1 VEESAS
7 VDEVRLQPFS
17 HGGDCGDLGIE
28 DAPAACKELLGI
40 ERVSHARMIARR
52 LAKPRSA
59 APNRLISRTRSG
71 FLSSMNA
78 TEVQRLIEAGLPGA
92 RVQVMSDDDTHFEAV
107 IVAEQFAGKRMIQRH
122 QLVYATLG
130 ARMGREIHALSI
142 QALTPDEAGASS

>member
-1 VEESAS
+1 
-7 VDEVRLQPFS
+7 
-17 HGGDCGDLGIE
+17 
-28 DAPAACKELLGI
+28 
-40 ERVSHARMIARR
+40 
-52 LAKPRSA
+52 
-59 APNRLISRTRSG
+59 
-71 FLSSMNA
+71 MNA

-142 QALTPDEAGASS
+142 QALTPEEAAASS